1 MIRNDQNNNKK
12 MLKIAATCQLSLTMH
27 CFQPLTTI
35 SKLAKKNKQTNK
47 TASTKVKLLGLNNEN

>member
-27 CFQPLTTI
+27 CFQPLKTI
-35 SKLAKKNKQTNK
+35 SKLAKKKTNK